1 MPVKIVATVDEYFFK
16 IASENFKCI
25 SISSI
30 NMIAKHIHPP
40 VVGGMRGQNKTH
52 THKQREREEEIV
64 IYIIFFISNK
74 EFY

>member
-1 MPVKIVATVDEYFFK
+1 MTADAMPVKIVATVDEYFFK
-16 IASENFKCI
+16 IVSENFKCI

-52 THKQREREEEIV
+52 TQIERER
-64 IYIIFFISNK
+64 K
-74 EFY
+74 K

>member
-16 IASENFKCI
+16 IVSENCKCI

>member
-16 IASENFKCI
+16 IVSENFKCI

-40 VVGGMRGQNKTH
+40 VVGGMRGQNKTKH
-52 THKQREREEEIV
+52 THTNRERER
-64 IYIIFFISNK
+64 K
-74 EFY
+74 K

>member
-16 IASENFKCI
+16 IVSENFKCI

-40 VVGGMRGQNKTH
+40 VVGRMGGQNKTH
-52 THKQREREEEIV
+52 TQTQREREREREEEIV
-64 IYIIFFISNK
+64 IYIIFFFK
-74 EFY
+74 

>member
-16 IASENFKCI
+16 IVSENFKCI

-52 THKQREREEEIV
+52 THKQRERGRNS
-64 IYIIFFISNK
+64 YIHNFFYK
-74 EFY
+74 